1 MYIPSRV
8 ALRGCAKLLREYVD
22 EQKAERG
29 QAGAD
34 DANADLDS
42 RPQADF
48 KKLPGGIHRI

>member
-22 EQKAERG
+22 EQKSERG
-29 QAGAD
+29 QTGAD

-48 KKLPGGIHRI
+48 KELPGGVHRI